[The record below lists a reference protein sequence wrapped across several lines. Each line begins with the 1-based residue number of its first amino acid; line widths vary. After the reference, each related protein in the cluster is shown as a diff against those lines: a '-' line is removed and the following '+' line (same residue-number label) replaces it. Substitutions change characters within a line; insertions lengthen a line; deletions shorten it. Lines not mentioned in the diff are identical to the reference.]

1 MQGLILAGRLG
12 DPADEASRRQ
22 AVSWAGWGW
31 RRAAGDAPEN
41 LGGGVFETAGDW
53 RFAGGETKKHLRAAI
68 WLSSWALRVAGD
80 SFRDPMLRQSFT

>member
-1 MQGLILAGRLG
+1 
-12 DPADEASRRQ
+12 
-22 AVSWAGWGW
+22 
-31 RRAAGDAPEN
+31 